1 MMSSLLPVGAAAKE
15 PQHYGQL
22 TIQITGA
29 GGSQRTFLAATAE
42 EQEEANYLVTQLGMV
57 TEPTTISASPP
68 SLSQHYQ
75 FAVRQQPGAGA
86 LLPWSGFSSAE
97 FYYYPGRGATPA
109 YLRCRIGRG
118 SQPDYEAWLIAFPA
132 DQSLIEPHLAGLAPI
147 GEAPPT
153 LPLKAA
159 TANPPATANLP
170 APAIALTFLLVAAV
184 VTGIFLLRSK
194 SALLT
199 TAKTSSRDETSS
211 GV

>member
-1 MMSSLLPVGAAAKE
+1 MRHAREAIDRRERSVIVDAMKVLRGAGVAALFTLMTSGLLAVGAAAKE

-29 GGSQRTFLAATAE
+29 GGSQRTFLAASRE

-75 FAVRQQPGAGA
+75 IAVSQQPGAGA

-97 FYYYPGRGATPA
+97 FYYYPGHGATPA
-109 YLRCRIGRG
+109 YVRSRIGRG
-118 SQPDYEAWLIAFPA
+118 SQPEYEAWLIAFPA

-147 GEAPPT
+147 GDAPSA

-159 TANPPATANLP
+159 TALRELPPICQP
-170 APAIALTFLLVAAV
+170 
-184 VTGIFLLRSK
+184 LRSP
-194 SALLT
+194 
-199 TAKTSSRDETSS
+199 
-211 GV
+211 